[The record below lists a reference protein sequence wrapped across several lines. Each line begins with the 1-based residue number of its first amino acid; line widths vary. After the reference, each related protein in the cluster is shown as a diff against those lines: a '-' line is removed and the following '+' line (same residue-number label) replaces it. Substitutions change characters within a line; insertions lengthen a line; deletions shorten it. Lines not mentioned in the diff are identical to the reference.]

1 MSGLMMRIDLL
12 AIDLEAGKHFMDR
25 VHDENLA
32 RKVEAIRRKNREA
45 WLARRRHASTPLD
58 KRSGAHA
65 STNAQQRNMPSPT
78 DR

>member
-25 VHDENLA
+25 VHEENLA

-45 WLARRRHASTPLD
+45 WLARRR
-58 KRSGAHA
+58 
-65 STNAQQRNMPSPT
+65 QRLPPPAE
-78 DR
+78 R